1 MSEGMQAMVRN
12 LVGLS
17 LAAFAAMF
25 CATPAR
31 AQSTVW
37 VIDSAHSTARL
48 FAASS
53 NRKDII
59 NIGVAR
65 MSGELKQDADNAL
78 PASFT
83 FEVYPAD
90 QYPRTIQPGG
100 GGSGAKSSPPWWDA
114 TLISFQSKSVEP
126 VDENTLRVRGEITA
140 TYISRH
146 AIYGGPSFRD
156 YYGPTYGPPITHSA
170 KQEVTFVFRKMQQ
183 YGGAVTAEWSGSTTV
198 RSTEFPT
205 LWNAVVYTTW
215 PVFEV
220 AGKIEEKTP
229 RTDIHCV
236 MPTTLSEGFYGELC
250 SGTAMPA
257 FSDPDEDRVPDANR
271 SGAQADSLANEVQIK
286 LDVYLVKVS

>member
-1 MSEGMQAMVRN
+1 MARK

-17 LAAFAAMF
+17 LAGFAALF

-59 NIGVAR
+59 NVGVAR
-65 MSGELKQDADNAL
+65 MSGELKQDAGIAL

-90 QYPRTIQPGG
+90 QYPRTIQLGG
-100 GGSGAKSSPPWWDA
+100 RGSAAQSSPPSWDA

-126 VDENTLRVRGEITA
+126 VDDDTVRVRGEMTA
-140 TYISRH
+140 TYISRR
-146 AIYGGPSFRD
+146 AIYGGPSSRD
-156 YYGPTYGPPITHSA
+156 YYGPTYGPPITHST
-170 KQEVTFVFRKMQQ
+170 KEEVTFVFRKMRS

-205 LWNAVVYTTW
+205 LWNAVVYTAW

-220 AGKIEEKTP
+220 GGQIVATTP
-229 RTDIHCV
+229 RTDVHCV
-236 MPTTLSEGFYGELC
+236 MPATLSEGFYGEVC
-250 SGTAMPA
+250 SGSAMPA
-257 FSDPDEDRVPDANR
+257 LSDPDEDRVPGAEE
-271 SGAQADSLANEVQIK
+271 SGAPADSLANEVQIK
-286 LDVYLVKVS
+286 LDVYLVKAS

>member
-1 MSEGMQAMVRN
+1 MARK

-25 CATPAR
+25 CAIPAR

-59 NIGVAR
+59 NVGVAR
-65 MSGELKQDADNAL
+65 MSGEMLLSASNAL

-83 FEVYPAD
+83 FDVYPAD
-90 QYPRTIQPGG
+90 QYPRIIQPSGR
-100 GGSGAKSSPPWWDA
+100 GSAAQSSPPWWDA

-126 VDENTLRVRGEITA
+126 VDENAMRVRGEMTA
-140 TYISRH
+140 TYVSRH

-156 YYGPTYGPPITHSA
+156 YYGPTYGPPITHST

-183 YGGAVTAEWSGSTTV
+183 NGGAVTAEWSGSTTV
-198 RSTEFPT
+198 RSTQFPT
-205 LWNAVVYTTW
+205 LWNAVVYTVW

-220 AGKIEEKTP
+220 GGEIVGTTP
-229 RTDIHCV
+229 RTDVHCL
-236 MPTTLSEGFYGELC
+236 MPATPVEGFSGEVC
-250 SGTAMPA
+250 GGTAMPVL
-257 FSDPDEDRVPDANR
+257 SDPDEDRVPDARR
-271 SGAQADSLANEVQIK
+271 SGASADSLANEVQIK
-286 LDVYLVKVS
+286 LDVHLVKMS